1 MYLQQTILSR
11 DCPQLG
17 STTDLTPT
25 LIGIYDSLLEPVKSL
40 RPEANRLET
49 AKDARNDPPV
59 QESIEDNMTEEKD
72 ATVPASPPKD
82 PSKIAGSIK
91 LPIATIN
98 KSSLFTLRTK
108 SDNNGAIESKCDLTS
123 DTVKE
128 KVQRTFKEINKE
140 TTTFDNLSPNVK
152 RMISGAAETTTLK
165 FQKKSITIG
174 RSSTRRCNIPLVGA
188 TSKIS
193 QSGLEIL
200 PSVEIYDQPTIKT
213 FSNESPAKTAIT
225 VPLIKPDFKINDEQT
240 TYDVPS
246 NNQPAI
252 YDVPNLNKTA
262 FETLSLPFIDQSI
275 ELSISCNDREFDT
288 KLPSKD
294 SSPQKPEPKTS
305 TPEASPIKFPKN
317 LNDGTNSLHRK
328 NFGSKTEGSPSKL
341 LKTGPYPEAVASTG
355 NLKMIQEKE
364 VIRLNPAIEV
374 TRPLSMSSIA
384 SSSSTSSS
392 GVQNKGGVNSAYL
405 ASIESLDDHSD
416 ADMTSANGS
425 NNFVNSAGML
435 KTSVSEDSRTELP
448 RQNAFEEMPGLSQ
461 LERVCA
467 EIVQT
472 ENVYVEDLRQVV
484 EAGNVNV
491 QEAAIQ
497 YILYRENK

>member
-1 MYLQQTILSR
+1 MFVT
-11 DCPQLG
+11 G

-59 QESIEDNMTEEKD
+59 FDHLEDNMTEEKE
-72 ATVPASPPKD
+72 TNVPASPPKD
-82 PSKIAGSIK
+82 PSRIAGSVK
-91 LPIATIN
+91 LPIATAN

-108 SDNNGAIESKCDLTS
+108 SDNNGANEPKCDPS
-123 DTVKE
+123 DTVKD
-128 KVQRTFKEINKE
+128 KVQRTFKETKQE
-140 TTTFDNLSPNVK
+140 TTAFDLSPNVK
-152 RMISGAAETTTLK
+152 RMLSGAETTTLK
-165 FQKKSITIG
+165 FQKKSVTIG
-174 RSSTRRCNIPLVGA
+174 RSSTRKCNIPLVGA

-200 PSVEIYDQPTIKT
+200 PSVEIYDQPTVKT
-213 FSNESPAKTAIT
+213 SNNESPAKTAPI
-225 VPLIKPDFKINDEQT
+225 VNVIKPEFKIDDEQT
-240 TYDVPS
+240 TYDVPT

-262 FETLSLPFIDQSI
+262 FESLSLPFIDQSI
-275 ELSISCNDREFDT
+275 ELSISSNDREFDT

-294 SSPQKPEPKTS
+294 SSPQKSEMKTS
-305 TPEASPIKFPKN
+305 TPEASPIKFPKH

-341 LKTGPYPEAVASTG
+341 LKTTPYPEAVASTG

-425 NNFVNSAGML
+425 NNFVNSTGML
-435 KTSVSEDSRTELP
+435 KTSVSEDGRTELP
-448 RQNAFEEMPGLSQ
+448 S
-461 LERVCA
+461 
-467 EIVQT
+467 
-472 ENVYVEDLRQVV
+472 
-484 EAGNVNV
+484 
-491 QEAAIQ
+491 
-497 YILYRENK
+497 K